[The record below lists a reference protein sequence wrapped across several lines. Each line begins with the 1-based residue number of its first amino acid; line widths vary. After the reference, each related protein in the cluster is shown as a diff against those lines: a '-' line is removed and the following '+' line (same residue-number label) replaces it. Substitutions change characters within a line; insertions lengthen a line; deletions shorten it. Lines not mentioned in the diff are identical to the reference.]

1 MKKTIILVIVI
12 LTGIAG
18 YFGYQEYKV
27 NEFVDIASPHLKNTS
42 IRVAGEIDY
51 MLASNSKITYKELLE
66 KLEEDISEM
75 DKRSLEIQTVASE
88 RNKEISLLAVEYVKA
103 SQVLSRSFL
112 NHARKALAMTSA
124 SNSVERKIVAYAAS
138 IGTYSTEY
146 ERNAADKAMEE
157 LRKANAEFLDAIPEV
172 LESAKA
178 FKASREAVA
187 AIFPSD
193 SLVPE
198 GHLAELIKKLSP
210 EAKSDDP
217 APKK

>member
-112 NHARKALAMTSA
+112 NHARKALAMTRDGLQ
-124 SNSVERKIVAYAAS
+124 N
-138 IGTYSTEY
+138 
-146 ERNAADKAMEE
+146 
-157 LRKANAEFLDAIPEV
+157 LRMQP
-172 LESAKA
+172 
-178 FKASREAVA
+178 
-187 AIFPSD
+187 
-193 SLVPE
+193 
-198 GHLAELIKKLSP
+198 
-210 EAKSDDP
+210 
-217 APKK
+217 